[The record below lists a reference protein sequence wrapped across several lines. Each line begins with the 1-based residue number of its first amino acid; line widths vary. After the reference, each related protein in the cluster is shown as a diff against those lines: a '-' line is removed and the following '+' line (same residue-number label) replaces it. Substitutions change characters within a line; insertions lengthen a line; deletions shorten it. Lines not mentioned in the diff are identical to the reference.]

1 MSNTNT
7 SQLLLALDEQRK
19 NLAANL
25 SQKGVAASNTEGLS
39 ALVPKVL
46 DISGGSSGGGGSDNL
61 DVQHIISTRTT
72 VSGQYAVFSDWKTI
86 IPDLDKVVAVLIYY
100 NSNAVFCL
108 KENFENRSSISGGV
122 FVPGAMFSLNND
134 TFQTWDI
141 TEYRTG
147 LRFYDDSFGIQM
159 TMNGSNLSAATKE
172 AMFIVQ
178 ERS

>member
-1 MSNTNT
+1 MSEMNT
-7 SQLLLALDEQRK
+7 SQLLLAIDEQRK

-25 SQKGVAASNTEGLS
+25 SQKGVAAQNTEGLS

-46 DISGGSSGGGGSDNL
+46 NIAGGGGSDNL

-72 VSGQYAVFSDWKTI
+72 VSGQYVVFSDWKTI
-86 IPDLDKVVAVLIYY
+86 IPDLDKVVAILIYY
-100 NSNAVFCL
+100 DSNAIFCL

-122 FVPGAMFSLNND
+122 YVPGAMFSLSNN

-141 TEYRTG
+141 TQYKTG
-147 LRFYDDSFGIQM
+147 LKFYDNTFGIQM
-159 TMNGSNLSAATKE
+159 TMNNNNLSVGTKE

>member
-1 MSNTNT
+1 MSEMNT
-7 SQLLLALDEQRK
+7 SQLLLAIDEQRK

-46 DISGGSSGGGGSDNL
+46 NISGGGGGSDNL
-61 DVQHIISTRTT
+61 DIQHIISTRTIS
-72 VSGQYAVFSDWKTI
+72 SGQYVVFSDWKTI
-86 IPDLDKVVAVLIYY
+86 IPDLDKVVAILIYY
-100 NSNAVFCL
+100 NLNAVFCL

-122 FVPGAMFSLNND
+122 YVPGAMFSLNNN

-141 TEYRTG
+141 TQYKTG
-147 LRFYDDSFGIQM
+147 LRFYDDTFGIQM
-159 TMNGSNLSAATKE
+159 TMNNSNLSAETKE

>member
-1 MSNTNT
+1 MKTNE
-7 SQLLLALDEQRK
+7 LLLALDEQRK

-46 DISGGSSGGGGSDNL
+46 NIAGGGSGSDNL
-61 DVQHIISTRTT
+61 DVQHIISARKT

-86 IPDLDKVVAVLIYY
+86 IPDLDKVVAILIYY
-100 NSNAVFCL
+100 DSNAVFCL

-122 FVPGAMFSLNND
+122 YVPGAMFSLSNN
-134 TFQTWDI
+134 TFQTWDV
-141 TEYRTG
+141 TKYKTG
-147 LRFYDDSFGIQM
+147 LKFYDDTFGIQM
-159 TMNGSNLSAATKE
+159 TMNNSNLSAGTKE
-172 AMFIVQ
+172 AMFIIQ